1 MNTNKNISFSQFLK
15 NFGYNTFRS
24 TTKGVFEYNINF
36 ASEKHI
42 NTSVLVPFFCLPN
55 DADIFKIQE
64 EIWNRNN
71 VNIFIV
77 VGDNSTFIYNGK
89 VKPQKDKP
97 SHAKIADFNYG
108 LKNQSSDFPD
118 ILRKE
123 KLDGGYF
130 FDFVIEKRKKN
141 REQEV
146 DKDLLLNLIALRQ
159 DLLKISD
166 DNDTIHLLILR
177 CLFLKYLEDRGIYE
191 PDYLIKILE
200 TGKSKNLLVAFEE
213 ISKINGDI
221 FKYDSLSEESI
232 HEGYLPLLALFFQT
246 DYRFK
251 QGRLFP
257 YKFNFIPIQLISNVY
272 EAFLSNAKKQGKGI
286 YYTPKFVVDFM
297 LSQTL
302 IPELKTNKHL
312 SIFDPACGSG
322 AYLVEG
328 FKAIVKSAKAEKD
341 FELKKDILKNRIFGV
356 DNDAKALQIA
366 TFSLYLALLE
376 NLDPE
381 FIKYQI
387 EHQTPILPS
396 LIGEN
401 LICGNSLTDDD
412 LFKDKT
418 FDCILANP
426 PWGSVPKK
434 KDKPESQKDKDDN
447 LENQKE
453 RTAIGGKGQAGT
465 IPEYK
470 NVSDYQRSQAFLLRV
485 KKWTHEGT
493 KLALIVNNSVLL
505 NENAKDFRKDF
516 ISNYKLDKVYE
527 LSYINKIVFK
537 KNTIGKVNNKKVEV
551 GATEPSA
558 ILFFSGMLPNDSNIV
573 EYISPKLTK
582 LSENLR
588 FIHVLEADR
597 KRAKQDDFIKDDL
610 LWRIFVNG
618 GWDDYQLIKSQIL
631 SNDKR
636 EVYCS
641 RGFEPKKNATL
652 LGKPYFRKLITS
664 KDFKPYTIVTSPLQ
678 QFNWN
683 QKLRRRVSE
692 ALYIDKR
699 ILIAYRPIP
708 SDNLKLRCIYIE
720 DDIVFKND
728 ILYCKI
734 EGIEN
739 YLPYLAV
746 LNSSFIGYYL
756 FQTSAQWQG
765 GIKREVLRT
774 YDIKNIPFPNFERN
788 NQQVNHISKL
798 VNEISQ
804 NPKLSTLQRNQI
816 EQQIDNLVFD
826 LYGLT
831 EFEKAVIR
839 EFYDVN
845 VHRKGD
851 KVNKQDLK
859 AYFNKF
865 KEVFELALE
874 DSYTIEAHYKISKNL
889 GAFMVF
895 QIKEKPLA
903 GKDLKESTLTDD
915 DVFHAIKKS
924 QLEDAFYS
932 NRLNEQKT
940 KVYES
945 ERFFM
950 IKSHFFKDWTVR
962 QAIKD
967 ANEEIKT
974 LVQETAIG

>member
-1 MNTNKNISFSQFLK
+1 VATDKNISFTKFLK
-15 NFGYNTFRS
+15 DFGYKKPNVSNQGEFRYEVS
-24 TTKGVFEYNINF
+24 FS
-36 ASEKHI
+36 SEESRI
-42 NTSVLVPFFCLPN
+42 NTIPVTFFCLP
-55 DADIFKIQE
+55 DSSDFFKVQE

-71 VNIFIV
+71 TNIFIV
-77 VGDNSTFIYNGK
+77 VDDDSTSIYNGK
-89 VKPQKDKP
+89 VKPQRDKP
-97 SHAKIADFNYG
+97 SHAKITAFNYG
-108 LKNQSSDFPD
+108 LKNQSTNFPE

-130 FDFVIEKRKKN
+130 FDFVIEKRKKS

-166 DNDTIHLLILR
+166 DSDTIHLLILR

-191 PDYLIKILE
+191 KDYLVNILE
-200 TGKSKNLLVAFEE
+200 TGKSKNLLAAFEE

-221 FKYDSLSEESI
+221 FKYDSLSKKSI
-232 HEGYLPLLALFFQT
+232 HADYLPQLTLFFKT
-246 DYRFK
+246 DYRIK

-272 EAFLSNAKKQGKGI
+272 EAFLSNSKKQGKGI

-302 IPELKTNKHL
+302 ISELKNNKDL
-312 SIFDPACGSG
+312 NIFDPACGSG

-328 FKAIVKSAKAEKD
+328 FKATIKSAKAEKD

-381 FIKYQI
+381 FIKHQI

-401 LICGNSLTDDD
+401 LVHGNSLTDNNI
-412 LFKDKT
+412 FKDKK

-426 PWGSVPKK
+426 PWGSVPK
-434 KDKPESQKDKDDN
+434 DDN

-453 RTAIGGKGQAGT
+453 RKAIGGKGKAGT
-465 IPEYK
+465 MPEYK

-485 KKWTHEGT
+485 KKWTHGGT

-505 NENAKDFRKDF
+505 NESAKEFRKDF
-516 ISNYKLDKVYE
+516 ISNYKLNKVYE

-537 KNTIGKVNNKKVEV
+537 KDTIGTVNNKRIEL
-551 GATEPSA
+551 GASEPSA
-558 ILFFSGMLPNDSNIV
+558 ILFFDGTPSNGNNTI

-588 FIHVLEADR
+588 FIHVLETDK
-597 KRAKQDDFIKDDL
+597 KRAKQDDLIKDDL
-610 LWRIFVNG
+610 IWRIFVNG

-631 SNDKR
+631 SNDKK

-641 RGFEPKKNATL
+641 RGFVPMKNAKK
-652 LGKPYFRKLITS
+652 LGKPKIRKMIKST
-664 KDFKPYTIVTSPLQ
+664 DFIRYAIVNQLSE
-678 QFNWN
+678 FNWN
-683 QKLRRRVSE
+683 QELERRRNE
-692 ALYIDKR
+692 ELFIGDR
-699 ILIAYRPIP
+699 ILIACRPTP
-708 SDNLKLRCIYIE
+708 RDNLKLRCIHI
-720 DDIVFKND
+720 DKPLIFRDD
-728 ILYCKI
+728 ILYFQI
-734 EGIEN
+734 EGVEN
-739 YLPYLAV
+739 HLPYLAI
-746 LNSSFIGYYL
+746 LNSSFTGYYL

-765 GIKREVLRT
+765 GLKREMLRT
-774 YDIKNIPFPNFERN
+774 YDIKNIPFPNFEKN
-788 NQQVNHISKL
+788 NQQLNNISKL

-804 NPKLSTLQRNQI
+804 NPKLSIEERNKI
-816 EQQIDNLVFD
+816 EQQIDKLVFE
-826 LYGLT
+826 LYDLT
-831 EFEKAVIR
+831 EFEKAVIS

-845 VHRKGD
+845 VYRKGD
-851 KVNKQDLK
+851 KVNKRDLK
-859 AYFNKF
+859 AYFDKF
-865 KEVFELALE
+865 REVFDLALE
-874 DSYTIEAHYKISKNL
+874 DSYTLEAHYKISKNL

-903 GKDLKESTLTDD
+903 DKKLTVSKLTEDE
-915 DVFHAIKKS
+915 VFHAIKKS

-945 ERFFM
+945 ERFFI

-974 LVQETAIG
+974 FIQETSTIG

>member
-1 MNTNKNISFSQFLK
+1 VNTNKNISFSQFLK

-302 IPELKTNKHL
+302 IPELKTNKNL
-312 SIFDPACGSG
+312 NIFDPACGSG

-401 LICGNSLTDDD
+401 LICGNSLIDDNI
-412 LFKDKT
+412 FKDKK

-426 PWGSVPKK
+426 PWGSVP
-434 KDKPESQKDKDDN
+434 DDDN
-447 LENQKE
+447 PENQKE
-453 RTAIGGKGQAGT
+453 RKAIGGKGKAST
-465 IPEYK
+465 IPEYE

-485 KKWTHEGT
+485 KKWTHEST

-505 NENAKDFRKDF
+505 NESAREFRKDF
-516 ISNYKLDKVYE
+516 ISNYNLDKVYE
-527 LSYINKIVFK
+527 LSYINKIIFK

-558 ILFFSGMLPNDSNIV
+558 ILFFSGMPPNDNNIV

-588 FIHVLEADR
+588 LIHVLETDKKKA
-597 KRAKQDDFIKDDL
+597 AQGDFIKDDL

-641 RGFEPKKNATL
+641 RGFVPMKNAKK
-652 LGKPYFRKLITS
+652 LGKPKFRTIIKST
-664 KDFKPYTIVTSPLQ
+664 DFVRYTIVNRLSD
-678 QFNWN
+678 FNWN
-683 QKLRRRVSE
+683 QELERRRSE
-692 ALYIDKR
+692 QLFIGNR
-699 ILIAYRPIP
+699 ILIACRPIP
-708 SDNLKLRCIYIE
+708 RDNLKLRCIYVDKPLIFR
-720 DDIVFKND
+720 DD

-734 EGIEN
+734 EGVEN

-765 GIKREVLRT
+765 GLKREMLRT
-774 YDIKNIPFPNFERN
+774 YDIKNIPFPNFEKN
-788 NQQVNHISKL
+788 NQQVNHISTL
-798 VNEISQ
+798 VNEISI
-804 NPKLSTLQRNQI
+804 NPKLSIEQRNQI

-826 LYGLT
+826 LYDLT

-895 QIKEKPLA
+895 QIKENPLA
-903 GKDLKESTLTDD
+903 DKDLKESTLTED

-950 IKSHFFKDWTVR
+950 IKSHFLKDWTVR